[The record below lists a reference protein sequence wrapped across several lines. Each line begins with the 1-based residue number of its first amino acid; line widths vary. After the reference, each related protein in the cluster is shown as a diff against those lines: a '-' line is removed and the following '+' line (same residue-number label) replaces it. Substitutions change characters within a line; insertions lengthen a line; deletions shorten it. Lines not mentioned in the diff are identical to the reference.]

1 MVERKLKM
9 STKPKKRKSV
19 LLRLILLLFSVY
31 IVVSLGNLQI
41 ELINSRKEL
50 ESLTAEQTEKSI
62 KVNELVTL
70 LDNGTE
76 ADFIEKAARERLGY
90 VYADEQVYIDLSG
103 N

>member
-1 MVERKLKM
+1 M

-41 ELINSRKEL
+41 QLINSRKEL
-50 ESLTAEQTEKSI
+50 ESLTVEQTEKSI

-76 ADFIEKAARERLGY
+76 ADFIERAARERLGY
-90 VYADEQVYIDLSG
+90 VYADEKVYIDLSG

>member
-1 MVERKLKM
+1 MNGSEKM

-19 LLRLILLLFSVY
+19 FLRLTLLLFSAY

-50 ESLTAEQTEKSI
+50 ESLTVEQTEKSI

>member
-1 MVERKLKM
+1 M
-9 STKPKKRKSV
+9 STKPQKRKSV

-31 IVVSLGNLQI
+31 IIGSLGNLQI

-76 ADFIEKAARERLGY
+76 ADFIEKTARERLGY

>member
-1 MVERKLKM
+1 M
-9 STKPKKRKSV
+9 STKPQKRKSV

-31 IVVSLGNLQI
+31 IIGSLGNLQI

>member
-1 MVERKLKM
+1 LNGSEKM

-19 LLRLILLLFSVY
+19 FLRLTLLLFSAY

-50 ESLTAEQTEKSI
+50 ESLTVEQTEKSI

>member
-1 MVERKLKM
+1 M
-9 STKPKKRKSV
+9 SIKPKKRKSV

-50 ESLTAEQTEKSI
+50 ESLAVEQAEKSI

-90 VYADEQVYIDLSG
+90 VYADEQVYIDLS
-103 N
+103 